1 MVDLCKYKNIHCIG
15 IGGIGLSAIAEILLS
30 RGYSVSGSDMKESD
44 ITSKLAKMGARIFIG
59 HRAENV
65 DNADLVVY
73 SAAVGKDNPEIMRAA
88 ERGIETVT
96 RAQRVRKQHCHIR
109 NPREDYNHLYGFFN
123 SRQSRT
129 CAYHTG
135 WRKPG

>member
-96 RAQRVRKQHCHIR
+96 RAQMLGVLMSEYENSIAISGTHGKTTTTSMVSLILE
-109 NPREDYNHLYGFFN
+109 REIGRAHV
-123 SRQSRT
+123 
-129 CAYHTG
+129 
-135 WRKPG
+135 